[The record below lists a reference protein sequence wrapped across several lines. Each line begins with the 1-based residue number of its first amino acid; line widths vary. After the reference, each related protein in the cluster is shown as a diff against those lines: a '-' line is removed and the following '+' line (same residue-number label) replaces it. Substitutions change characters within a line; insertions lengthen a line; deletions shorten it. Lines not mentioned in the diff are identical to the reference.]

1 MAKETE
7 KIKESVNI
15 ESEKFYLTEKIRSTG
30 YRNYSPNKGFNIL
43 IDFERDFN
51 GNRISR
57 YASTGKMVNGEFQS
71 DKLDYLTGLNSEQ
84 VYQLAIAK
92 VIKIKKDQ
100 RHYFVNHLKS
110 IQRIVEDE

>member
-7 KIKESVNI
+7 KIKESVN
-15 ESEKFYLTEKIRSTG
+15 SEKFYLTEKIRSTG

-57 YASTGKMVNGEFQS
+57 YASTGKMVNGEFES

-92 VIKIKKDQ
+92 VIKVKKDQ
-100 RHYFVNHLKS
+100 RTIS
-110 IQRIVEDE
+110 